1 MEDHSNKPGPITSRW
16 RWLGLACLILGLLAA
31 GLLTFEHLAGVGL
44 PGCGPESACA
54 KAAASVWGTIPGLD
68 WPVSFIGLAYFTAM
82 LAAQVRLGGS
92 TTPVLRAVARLG
104 ALASAGY
111 AVVMIAGSYG
121 CPYCAAVHVANIG
134 LWISIE
140 RATRIDTTQ
149 KATKAGGVS
158 LALTVFIIVSAVLGF
173 VDQAAQQ
180 EAAKRAEA
188 QRVESTQRI
197 IDRGQNA
204 KRNNNATP
212 NGNPQHPAFTG
223 RYRTGPDPAPIR
235 LVLFTDYQCPDC
247 AKVESEVSAVL
258 ASRDDVS
265 VSIKHF
271 PFCPDCNKYLARN
284 MHPNACRAALAA
296 EAAGVLGGD
305 KAFFAMHHWLFA
317 RHGMF
322 TDQQLDEGAAS
333 LGLDPA
339 ALREKMANPALL
351 ANIKADV
358 EEGVTLGLHLT
369 PMVFVNGVEF
379 RGWQT
384 QGALTRMIEDVAAS
398 NPPAL
403 GPDADNPAS
412 AYEKFM
418 EDWRQQPVRR
428 MPPDGHPRAIGR
440 KDASARVVVFGD
452 YADQFTAGVDR
463 NLRAAVA
470 AGVDLR
476 YTFRHFPLDQSIN
489 PVAIATVH
497 EGVGLAHRAAEA
509 AGLLGGERAY
519 WAMHTWLMA
528 NQGKVDAGAL
538 SAVAEQLGLSADAFT
553 AALSSPE
560 VRNAVIED
568 ARAAQRLDI
577 NAIPMI
583 FVNGK
588 RVPRWRLEG
597 HHVLQDII
605 KEAMDRE

>member
-1 MEDHSNKPGPITSRW
+1 M
-16 RWLGLACLILGLLAA
+16 A
-31 GLLTFEHLAGVGL
+31 
-44 PGCGPESACA
+44 
-54 KAAASVWGTIPGLD
+54 
-68 WPVSFIGLAYFTAM
+68 
-82 LAAQVRLGGS
+82 
-92 TTPVLRAVARLG
+92 
-104 ALASAGY
+104 
-111 AVVMIAGSYG
+111 
-121 CPYCAAVHVANIG
+121 
-134 LWISIE
+134 
-140 RATRIDTTQ
+140 
-149 KATKAGGVS
+149 
-158 LALTVFIIVSAVLGF
+158 VFIVVSAVLGF

-180 EAAKRAEA
+180 EAAKRAETE
-188 QRVESTQRI
+188 RVESTQRI
-197 IDRGQNA
+197 IERGQDA
-204 KRNNNATP
+204 TRNNDTTP
-212 NGNPQHPAFTG
+212 DGESKRQEFTG
-223 RYRTGPDPAPIR
+223 RYRMGPDPAPIR

-265 VSIKHF
+265 LSIKHF

-284 MHPNACRAALAA
+284 IHPNACLAALAA
-296 EAAGVLGGD
+296 EAAGALGGD

-339 ALREKMANPALL
+339 VLRKKMADPSLMAT
-351 ANIKADV
+351 IRADV
-358 EEGVTLGLHLT
+358 DEGVALGLHLT

-384 QGALTRMIEDVAAS
+384 QGALTRMIEEVAAS

-403 GPDADNPAS
+403 GPDADNPVR

-418 EDWRQQPVRR
+418 EDWRRQPVRR

-440 KDASARVVVFGD
+440 ENASARVVVFGD

-463 NLRAAVA
+463 NLRSAVA

-476 YTFRHFPLDQSIN
+476 YTFRHYPLDQAIN
-489 PVAIATVH
+489 PAARATVH
-497 EGVGLAHRAAEA
+497 PGVGLAHRAAEA
-509 AGLLGGERAY
+509 AGKLGGQQAY

-538 SAVAEQLGLSADAFT
+538 STVAAQLDLSADAFT

-597 HHVLQDII
+597 RHVLQDII
-605 KEAMDRE
+605 KEAMEAD